1 MILLPGSR
9 LVVSEKYQQEM
20 SMSLA
25 SVLSKIKSPQM
36 VLLVFTG
43 DIMDIT
49 GSGSISKILQ

>member
-25 SVLSKIKSPQM
+25 SVSSKIKSPQM